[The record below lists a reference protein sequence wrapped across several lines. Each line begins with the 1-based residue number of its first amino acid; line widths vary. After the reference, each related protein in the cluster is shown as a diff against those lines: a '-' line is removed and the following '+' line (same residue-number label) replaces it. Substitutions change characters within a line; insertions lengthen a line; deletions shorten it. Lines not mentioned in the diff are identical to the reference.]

1 MRLPTALIILL
12 LCLGS
17 CQQRYAHR
25 SRVKAK
31 PLEQTSSP
39 IPLKDRHSIA
49 QFLDSLVP
57 LESAVPGSS
66 ETVEIPQG
74 ISTDIPE
81 ESETNPAPS
90 RPELSPEDTPIRRK
104 IEKGFNILD
113 DDRLTFQERLLI
125 YCAFVFC
132 FLIAVILA
140 TGLGLFC
147 FWLAIALPFP
157 SIVITAVTAGTFII
171 GWIFKVSYEK
181 AERMIEDRIPDKTL
195 GKPLGIYY
203 TLALIITIAIGI
215 LVIIYG
221 SLPWAI
227 ALFSLYVL
235 GVILYLFSYKKAE

>member
-1 MRLPTALIILL
+1 MRLPTALILL
-12 LCLGS
+12 VICLGS

-39 IPLKDRHSIA
+39 IPLEDRRSLA
-49 QFLDSLVP
+49 QLPDSLVP
-57 LESAVPGSS
+57 LESAVPGSAES
-66 ETVEIPQG
+66 VDP
-74 ISTDIPE
+74 PE
-81 ESETNPAPS
+81 EAKTNSMPS
-90 RPELSPEDTPIRRK
+90 KPELSTEDAPIRRK
-104 IEKGFNILD
+104 IEKGFNRLD

-125 YCAFVFC
+125 FCAFVFC
-132 FLIAVILA
+132 FLVAIVFA

-147 FWLAIALPFP
+147 FWLAITLPFP

-181 AERMIEDRIPDKTL
+181 AESMIEDRIPDKTL

-203 TLALIITIAIGI
+203 TLAVIITIAIGI

-235 GVILYLFSYKKAE
+235 GVILYLFSFKKAE